1 MRLVERSEHSVGPL
15 RDILASD
22 RPHGDVRDACQVVSN
37 GAWEFDAEICT
48 LTLFTVDGRKTLC
61 CCC

>member
-37 GAWEFDAEICT
+37 GA
-48 LTLFTVDGRKTLC
+48 
-61 CCC
+61 